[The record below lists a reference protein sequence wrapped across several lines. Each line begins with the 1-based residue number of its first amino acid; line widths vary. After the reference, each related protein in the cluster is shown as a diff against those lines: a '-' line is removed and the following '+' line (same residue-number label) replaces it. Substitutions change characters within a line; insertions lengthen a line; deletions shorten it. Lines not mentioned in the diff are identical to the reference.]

1 MKTKQIWLWLQIPRN
16 STFTLTHG
24 HIFHCLPILENSGC
38 CPKYRSLA
46 CILSKISL
54 KAKSLFLANNFSIN
68 QDNQSFLADEHHKPT
83 TYLTGDD
90 FDCLKLATKTGGQK
104 SKFLEAIPKKKK
116 IQLYHSCFM
125 QKEPNQVRSNHINLF
140 VWFIFDLV
148 YSPEIIIKI
157 EFSWNSEFTTHNL
170 GTQNW

>member
-1 MKTKQIWLWLQIPRN
+1 MA
-16 STFTLTHG
+16 
-24 HIFHCLPILENSGC
+24 
-38 CPKYRSLA
+38 Y
-46 CILSKISL
+46 ILSKISL

-116 IQLYHSCFM
+116 DSTVSFM
-125 QKEPNQVRSNHINLF
+125 FHAKGAQS
-140 VWFIFDLV
+140 
-148 YSPEIIIKI
+148 SKI
-157 EFSWNSEFTTHNL
+157 
-170 GTQNW
+170 